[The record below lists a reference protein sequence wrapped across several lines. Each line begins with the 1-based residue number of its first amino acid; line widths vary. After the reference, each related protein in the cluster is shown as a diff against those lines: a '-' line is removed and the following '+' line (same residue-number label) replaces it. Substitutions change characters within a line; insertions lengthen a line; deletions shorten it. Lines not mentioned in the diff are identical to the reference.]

1 MRKWRAWNLAL
12 ELEFRNMKILLSV
25 CLVFV
30 LFSCDS
36 EDSWDCLQA
45 AGDRISKEYTVSKF
59 TKIRIEDDVTLF
71 LKQGASTKI
80 MLETGENLLGDISV
94 GVEGNTLVVKDNNDC
109 NLVRDYG
116 ITKVFV
122 TVPNLTEIRNSS
134 AFDVIGEGILNFP
147 QLTLVSNTTA
157 GPETIRKSGDFYL
170 NLVCEDFR
178 VSANGQSVFY
188 ITGTTDKA
196 NLSFADEMPR
206 FEGENF
212 AIDELTVFQRSANK
226 MIVNPQQSIVG
237 KIVATGDIISHNRPP
252 LVDVKELFT
261 GRLLFKD

>member
-1 MRKWRAWNLAL
+1 
-12 ELEFRNMKILLSV
+12 MKKLFFV
-25 CLVFV
+25 CLIFF
-30 LFSCDS
+30 LLSCDS
-36 EDSWDCLQA
+36 ENGWDCVQA
-45 AGDRISKEYTVSKF
+45 AGNTVSKEYFVSEF
-59 TKIRIEDDVTLF
+59 SKIRIEDEVTLY
-71 LKQGASTKI
+71 LKQGDSTKI
-80 MLETGENLLGDISV
+80 ILETGENLLSDIFV
-94 GVEGNTLVVKDNNDC
+94 GVEGNTLVVKDKNAC

-122 TVPNLTEIRNSS
+122 TVPNITEIRNSS
-134 AFDVIGEGILNFP
+134 AYDVIGEGILNFP
-147 QLTLVSNTTA
+147 QLTLVSNSSA

-170 NLVCEDFR
+170 NLICEDFR

-188 ITGTTDKA
+188 ITGESEKA
-196 NLSFADEMPR
+196 TLSFEDEMPR

-212 AIDELTVFQRSANK
+212 IIDELTVFQRSANK

-252 LVDVKELFT
+252 LVDIKELFT

>member
-1 MRKWRAWNLAL
+1 
-12 ELEFRNMKILLSV
+12 MKKLFFV
-25 CLVFV
+25 CLVFL

-36 EDSWDCLQA
+36 ENGWDCVQA
-45 AGDRISKEYTVSKF
+45 AGSKVSKEYLVSDF
-59 TKIRIEDDVTLF
+59 SKIRIEDDVTLY
-71 LKQGASTKI
+71 LKQGDSTKI
-80 MLETGENLLGDISV
+80 ILETGENLLSDISV
-94 GVEGNTLVVKDNNDC
+94 SVEGETLVVKDHNNC

-116 ITKVFV
+116 ITKIYV
-122 TVPNLTEIRNSS
+122 TVPNITEIRNSS
-134 AFDVIGEGILNFP
+134 AYDVIGEGVLQFP
-147 QLTLVSNTTA
+147 RLTLVSNSSA

-170 NLVCEDFR
+170 NLICEDFR

-188 ITGTTDKA
+188 ITGTADKV

-212 AIDELTVFQRSANK
+212 IIDELTVFQRSANK

-252 LVDVKELFT
+252 LVDVKELFM
-261 GRLLFKD
+261 GRLLFED

>member
-1 MRKWRAWNLAL
+1 
-12 ELEFRNMKILLSV
+12 MKKLFFV
-25 CLVFV
+25 CLVFL

-36 EDSWDCLQA
+36 ENGSDCVQA
-45 AGDRISKEYTVSKF
+45 AGSKVSKEYLVSDF
-59 TKIRIEDDVTLF
+59 SKIRIEDDVTLY
-71 LKQGASTKI
+71 LKQGDSTKI
-80 MLETGENLLGDISV
+80 ILETGENLLSDISV
-94 GVEGNTLVVKDNNDC
+94 SVEGETLVVKDHNNC

-116 ITKVFV
+116 ITKIFV
-122 TVPNLTEIRNSS
+122 TAPNITEIRNSS
-134 AFDVIGEGILNFP
+134 AYDVIGEGTLNFP

-170 NLVCEDFR
+170 NLICEDFR

-188 ITGTTDKA
+188 ITGTADKV

-212 AIDELTVFQRSANK
+212 IIDELTVFQRSANK

-252 LVDVKELFT
+252 LVDVKELFM
-261 GRLLFKD
+261 GRLLFED

>member
-1 MRKWRAWNLAL
+1 
-12 ELEFRNMKILLSV
+12 MKKLFFV
-25 CLVFV
+25 GLVF
-30 LFSCDS
+30 LMFSCDS
-36 EDSWDCLQA
+36 ENGWDCVQA
-45 AGDRISKEYTVSKF
+45 AGDSISKEYIVSEF
-59 TKIRIEDDVTLF
+59 SKIRIEDEVTLY
-71 LKQGASTKI
+71 LKQGDMQQVK
-80 MLETGENLLGDISV
+80 LETGENLLSDISV

-134 AFDVIGEGILNFP
+134 AFDVIGEGILKFP

-170 NLVCEDFR
+170 SLICEDFR

-188 ITGTTDKA
+188 ITGTADKA

-212 AIDELTVFQRSANK
+212 IIDELTVFQRSANK

-261 GRLLFKD
+261 GRLLFED

>member
-1 MRKWRAWNLAL
+1 
-12 ELEFRNMKILLSV
+12 MKKLFFAG
-25 CLVFV
+25 LVFL

-36 EDSWDCLQA
+36 ENGWDCVQV
-45 AGDRISKEYTVSKF
+45 AGDSISKEYFVSDF
-59 TKIRIEDDVTLF
+59 TKIRIEDDVTLH
-71 LKQGASTKI
+71 LKQGDSTKI
-80 MLETGENLLGDISV
+80 ILETGENLLSDISV
-94 GVEGNTLVVKDNNDC
+94 SVEENTLVVKDNNTC

-122 TVPNLTEIRNSS
+122 TVPNITEIRNSS
-134 AFDVIGEGILNFP
+134 AYDVIGEGVLQFP
-147 QLTLVSNTTA
+147 QLTLVSNSSD

-170 NLVCEDFR
+170 NLICEDFR

-188 ITGTTDKA
+188 ITGTAGKA

-212 AIDELTVFQRSANK
+212 IIDELTVFQRSANK

-261 GRLLFKD
+261 GRLLFED

>member
-1 MRKWRAWNLAL
+1 
-12 ELEFRNMKILLSV
+12 MKKLLFIG
-25 CLVFV
+25 LVFL

-36 EDSWDCLQA
+36 ENGWDCVQA
-45 AGDRISKEYTVSKF
+45 AGSSVSKEYFVSDF
-59 TKIRIEDDVTLF
+59 TKIRIEDDVTLY
-71 LKQGASTKI
+71 LKQGDMQQVK
-80 MLETGENLLGDISV
+80 LETGENLLSDISV

-122 TVPNLTEIRNSS
+122 TVPNLIEIRNSS

-188 ITGTTDKA
+188 ITGTADKA

-261 GRLLFKD
+261 GRLLFED

>member
-1 MRKWRAWNLAL
+1 
-12 ELEFRNMKILLSV
+12 MKKLLFIG
-25 CLVFV
+25 LVFL

-36 EDSWDCLQA
+36 ENGWDCVQA
-45 AGDRISKEYTVSKF
+45 AGSSVSKEYSVSDF
-59 TKIRIEDDVTLF
+59 TKIRIEDDVTLH
-71 LKQGASTKI
+71 LKQGGSTKI
-80 MLETGENLLGDISV
+80 ILETGENLLSDISV

-122 TVPNLTEIRNSS
+122 TVPNITEIRNSS
-134 AFDVIGEGILNFP
+134 TYDVIGEGVLQFP

-170 NLVCEDFR
+170 NLICEDFR

-188 ITGTTDKA
+188 ITGTADKA
-196 NLSFADEMPR
+196 NISFADEMPR

-212 AIDELTVFQRSANK
+212 IIDELTVFQRSANK

-261 GRLLFKD
+261 GRLLFED

>member
-1 MRKWRAWNLAL
+1 
-12 ELEFRNMKILLSV
+12 MKKLFFV
-25 CLVFV
+25 GLVF
-30 LFSCDS
+30 LMFSCDS
-36 EDSWDCLQA
+36 ENGWDCVQA
-45 AGDRISKEYTVSKF
+45 AGDSISKEYIVSEF
-59 TKIRIEDDVTLF
+59 SKIRIEDEVTLY
-71 LKQGASTKI
+71 LKQGDMQQVK
-80 MLETGENLLGDISV
+80 LETGENLLSDISV

-122 TVPNLTEIRNSS
+122 TVPNITEIRNSS
-134 AFDVIGEGILNFP
+134 AYDVIGEGILNFP
-147 QLTLVSNTTA
+147 QLTLVSNSSA

-170 NLVCEDFR
+170 NLICEDFR

-188 ITGTTDKA
+188 ITGTAGKA

-212 AIDELTVFQRSANK
+212 IIDELTVFQRSANK

-261 GRLLFKD
+261 GRLLFED

>member
-1 MRKWRAWNLAL
+1 MAL
-12 ELEFRNMKILLSV
+12 ELEFRIMKKLLSV

-45 AGDRISKEYTVSKF
+45 AGDRISKEYTVSEF

-71 LKQGASTKI
+71 LKQGDSTKI
-80 MLETGENLLGDISV
+80 ILETGENLLSDISV
-94 GVEGNTLVVKDNNDC
+94 SVEENTLVVKDNNTC

-122 TVPNLTEIRNSS
+122 TVPNITEIRNSS
-134 AFDVIGEGILNFP
+134 AYDVIGEGVLQFP
-147 QLTLVSNTTA
+147 QLTLVSNSSA

-170 NLVCEDFR
+170 NLICEDFR

-188 ITGTTDKA
+188 ITGTAGKA

-212 AIDELTVFQRSANK
+212 IIDELTVFQRSANK
-226 MIVNPQQSIVG
+226 MIVNPRQSIVG

-261 GRLLFKD
+261 GRLLFED